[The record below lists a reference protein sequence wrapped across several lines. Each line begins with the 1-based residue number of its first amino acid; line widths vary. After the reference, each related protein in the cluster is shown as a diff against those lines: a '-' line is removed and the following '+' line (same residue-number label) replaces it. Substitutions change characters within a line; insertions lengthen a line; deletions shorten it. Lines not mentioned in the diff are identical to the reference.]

1 MADKLG
7 TKVTPIRNKGGKTL
21 VEWTYAQRLH
31 RSWIPSDAVQQD
43 GEEYRVERPSAGIP
57 YGHNFAKL
65 LTISATP
72 DAIDAELKRRGIWT
86 IEDLRA
92 RPNSA
97 LGALQSVYGVD
108 MAALF
113 QAADMYEAEEKRAAA
128 RERASEA
135 KEEGSG
141 E

>member
-7 TKVTPIRNKGGKTL
+7 TKVTVVRSKGGKSL

-31 RSWIPSDAVQQD
+31 RSWVPMGDVVKD
-43 GEEYRVERPSAGIP
+43 GDGYRVEKPSAGVP

-65 LTISATP
+65 LTPSATP

-92 RPNSA
+92 SPNSA

-108 MAALF
+108 LAALF
-113 QAADMYEAEEKRAAA
+113 QAADQYEIKEKEAAA
-128 RERASEA
+128 
-135 KEEGSG
+135 KEQVSG
-141 E
+141 DYSDI